1 MESSL
6 ASALAA
12 ATPSARFGRT
22 HCVPE
27 RVSCRTVRIADDGE
41 PTWMSGIMKTLRKS
55 EESVYRGFLIVVTI
69 LLANSASVSAQKPRA
84 RDLNLPI
91 GGTAGPLDAI
101 TDVAG
106 VEVGSTTIISGS
118 GKLVVGQGPVRT
130 GVTVIHPRG
139 KGNPDPVFAAWFT
152 LNGNGE
158 MTGTTWI
165 EESGLLEG
173 PVAIT
178 NTHSVGVVRDAIIQ
192 WENTQKNALQ
202 PWWLPVVAETY
213 DGNLNDINGFH
224 VKPEHV
230 FAALDGAT
238 RNLPQ
243 EGAVGGGTG
252 MVCHGFKGGIGT
264 ASRKLD
270 APQGGYTVG
279 VLVQCNYGSRRDLR
293 IAGVPVGEEIAD
305 LLSCYATADASA
317 GARRCDTPGGDV
329 PRADEGEG
337 SIIVVVATDAP
348 LMPHQLKRLAT
359 RVSLGIGRMGGFG
372 TNGSGDIFLAFS
384 TANPGAWSDDPPV
397 KSLQMLTNAR
407 ISSLFFATVQATET
421 AITNALLGAETMTGA
436 NDLRVYAM
444 PVDRM
449 LAAMRKYGRMR

>member
-1 MESSL
+1 MDCRRLL
-6 ASALAA
+6 AVAGVVVAA
-12 ATPSARFGRT
+12 AGS
-22 HCVPE
+22 
-27 RVSCRTVRIADDGE
+27 
-41 PTWMSGIMKTLRKS
+41 LQ
-55 EESVYRGFLIVVTI
+55 
-69 LLANSASVSAQKPRA
+69 AQKPRV

-91 GGTAGPLDAI
+91 GGTPGPLDAI

-106 VEVGSTTIISGS
+106 VEVGSTTLISGS
-118 GKLVVGQGPVRT
+118 GPLVVGRGPVRT

-139 KGNPDPVFAAWFT
+139 KSNPDPVFAAWFT

-192 WENTQKNALQ
+192 WENSQKNALQ

-213 DGNLNDINGFH
+213 DGSLNDINGFH
-224 VKPEHV
+224 VKPQHV
-230 FAALDGAT
+230 FAALSGAKSG
-238 RNLPQ
+238 LPA

-264 ASRKLD
+264 ASRRLP
-270 APQGGYTVG
+270 AAQGGYTVG

-293 IAGVPVGEEIAD
+293 IAGVPVGEEITD
-305 LLSCYATADASA
+305 LLSCTVGTTAPA
-317 GARRCDTPGGDV
+317 GARRCGAPGGTSD
-329 PRADEGEG
+329 RDEGQG

-348 LMPHQLKRLAT
+348 LLPHQLKRLAT
-359 RVSLGIGRMGGFG
+359 RVSLGIGRQGGFG

-397 KSLQMLTNAR
+397 KSLKMLTNAR
-407 ISSLFFATVQATET
+407 ISSLFYATVQATES
-421 AITNALLGAETMTGA
+421 AITNALLAAETMTGA
-436 NDLRVYAM
+436 NDLRVFAM

-449 LAAMRKYGRMR
+449 LAAMRKYGRMP